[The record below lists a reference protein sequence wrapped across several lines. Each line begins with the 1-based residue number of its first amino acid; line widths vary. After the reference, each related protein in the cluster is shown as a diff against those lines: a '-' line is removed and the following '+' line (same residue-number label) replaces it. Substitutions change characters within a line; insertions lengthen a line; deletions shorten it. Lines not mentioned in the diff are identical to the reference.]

1 VSLRSP
7 LDTLKDLR
15 QRVHESERSR
25 LVAQAEAER
34 AAELEQ
40 ERARQVLLAATAR
53 HEAQRRDEDQR
64 LVQDGI
70 TAAEG
75 QRRAH
80 WEGSQRRTQALLW
93 DEHERAVDS
102 FRLASANHEQARE
115 ALSRADAELKQ
126 VRDRIEQRERAKRQS
141 DEKAQQEMLDESF
154 LRRFSERNGA

>member
-1 VSLRSP
+1 MRSP

-15 QRVHESERSR
+15 QRVHESERSK
-25 LVAQAEAER
+25 LAAEAEAER
-34 AAELEQ
+34 AAEAEQ

-53 HEAQRRDEDQR
+53 HEAARRDEDQR

-75 QRRAH
+75 QRRAL
-80 WEGSQRRTQALLW
+80 WEGAQRRSQALLW

-102 FRLASANHEQARE
+102 FRVASASHERARD
-115 ALSRADAELKQ
+115 AMSRADAELKQ
-126 VRDRIEQRERAKRQS
+126 VRDRISQRERAKQRS
-141 DEKAQQEMLDESF
+141 EEKVQQEMIDESF